1 MESIVNFEELFT
13 EWEKDSTID
22 KTKLD
27 DESLRIT
34 KLHHK
39 YYKFFVTEK
48 SKFRQLENELKKLK
62 FEKTEFYTQGH
73 NEETRAKGW
82 KLPAKGIIIKSDV
95 PMYVEADP
103 DIINI
108 SLKIGIQQEKIEFLE
123 SIIKSLNNRGYNI
136 KTAVEF
142 IKFMNGS

>member
-1 MESIVNFEELFT
+1 MEIYVNFEELFN
-13 EWEKDSTID
+13 EWEKDSNID

-39 YYKFFVTEK
+39 YYKFFIAER
-48 SKFRQLENELKKLK
+48 SKFKQLEGELKKLRL
-62 FEKTEFYTQGH
+62 EKTEFYTQGH

-82 KLPAKGIIIKSDV
+82 KLPAKGVIIKSDV
-95 PMYVEADP
+95 PIYVEADQ
-103 DIINI
+103 DIIDLT
-108 SLKIGIQQEKIEFLE
+108 LKIGIQQEKIEFLE

>member
-1 MESIVNFEELFT
+1 METYVNFEELFN
-13 EWEKDSTID
+13 EWEKDSNID

-39 YYKFFVTEK
+39 YYKFFIAEK
-48 SKFRQLENELKKLK
+48 SKLRHLEGELKKLRLD
-62 FEKTEFYTQGH
+62 KTEFYTQGH
-73 NEETRAKGW
+73 NEETKAKGW

-95 PMYVEADP
+95 PMYVEADQ
-103 DIINI
+103 DIIDLT
-108 SLKIGIQQEKIEFLE
+108 LKIGIQQEKIEFLE

>member
-13 EWEKDSTID
+13 EWEKDSIID

-39 YYKFFVTEK
+39 YYKFFIAEK
-48 SKFRQLENELKKLK
+48 SKLRQLENDLKRLKL
-62 FEKTEFYTQGH
+62 EKTEFYTQGH

-95 PMYVEADP
+95 PMYVEADS

-108 SLKIGIQQEKIEFLE
+108 TLKIGIQQEKIEFLE

>member
-1 MESIVNFEELFT
+1 MNFEELFA

-27 DESLRIT
+27 DESLRVT

-48 SKFRQLENELKKLK
+48 SKLRQLENELKKLK
-62 FEKTEFYTQGH
+62 LEKTEFYTQGH
-73 NEETRAKGW
+73 NEETRVKGW

-95 PMYVEADP
+95 SMYVEADL

-108 SLKIGIQQEKIEFLE
+108 TLKIGIQQEKIEFLE

-142 IKFMNGS
+142 IKFMNGL

>member
-1 MESIVNFEELFT
+1 MEMYVNFEELFN
-13 EWEKDSTID
+13 EWDKDSSID

-39 YYKFFVTEK
+39 YYKLFIAER
-48 SKFRQLENELKKLK
+48 SRFRHLEGELKKLK
-62 FEKTEFYTQGH
+62 LEKTEFYTQGH
-73 NEETRAKGW
+73 NEETRAKRW
-82 KLPAKGIIIKSDV
+82 KLPAKGVIIKSDV
-95 PMYVEADP
+95 PMYVEADQ
-103 DIINI
+103 DIIDLT
-108 SLKIGIQQEKIEFLE
+108 LKIGIQQEKIEFLE